1 MLIDIKNEHRFEQF
15 PNSRKERI
23 GSLSTQFQDIK
34 SPDKLCD
41 DCVIAET
48 LKLAILL

>member
-1 MLIDIKNEHRFEQF
+1 MLIGIKNEHRLEQL

-23 GSLSTQFQDIK
+23 RSLSTQFQDIK
-34 SPDKLCD
+34 SPDKLSDHCD
-41 DCVIAET
+41 IAET